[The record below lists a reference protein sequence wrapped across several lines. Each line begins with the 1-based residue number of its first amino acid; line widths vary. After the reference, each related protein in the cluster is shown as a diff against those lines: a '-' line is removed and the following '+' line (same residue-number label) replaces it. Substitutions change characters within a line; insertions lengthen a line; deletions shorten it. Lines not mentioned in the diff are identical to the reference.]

1 MRRSNI
7 PDSGRGAFATKDYK
21 PGDVVAIYWCR
32 PVCNLKHPPIVTP
45 HAHRSASLVCS
56 RTPVRDTLPPFET
69 RRGGLHH
76 PTNVLLE
83 AATFSL
89 PPIAIQSVSLIIEGK
104 TPTCSLFA
112 TAFAGRCSTMI
123 HGIGCVPGTLT
134 RPTTAMAPASDNA
147 RRSINPHFGVCLF

>member
-69 RRGGLHH
+69 RRRGGGGGYSTQ
-76 PTNVLLE
+76 PMSSWRQQRSRYPPSPS
-83 AATFSL
+83 SL
-89 PPIAIQSVSLIIEGK
+89 Y
-104 TPTCSLFA
+104 
-112 TAFAGRCSTMI
+112 R
-123 HGIGCVPGTLT
+123 
-134 RPTTAMAPASDNA
+134 
-147 RRSINPHFGVCLF
+147 